1 MIWIFIALREG
12 ADMEAMKACF
22 LPGSLGL
29 LSPLQDFLDDKTVS
43 EILINRPQE
52 VFVERNGVLLRFDI
66 PVLTTQ
72 YLRRLFMLIANENKQ
87 TLSELSPILSG
98 SLEDGSRVQLVMPQA
113 SQHETL
119 SIRKFTLQDLSFVEY
134 SSQGFFNNTQGV
146 GLEHG
151 TQSFNKA
158 EQLLKQLYQDKNWQ
172 EFLTQAILGK
182 KNIIISGGTSS
193 GKTTFLNSCVRKI
206 PLSERLITLED
217 TYEINV
223 PHTNIV
229 RLKALKQLGDNV
241 RGISM
246 QDLVQASLRLRP
258 DRIIMGEIRGREV
271 FDFVSACSTGHSGAL
286 ATIHANNPK
295 VAFMRMAQLY
305 KLNNVAGMEEAD
317 IYNVLHEVIDI
328 VVQLQKTNEG
338 RQLVEVYYKHAQ

>member
-1 MIWIFIALREG
+1 
-12 ADMEAMKACF
+12 MEAMKACF
-22 LPGSLGL
+22 LPGATGL
-29 LSPLQDFLDDKTVS
+29 LSPLQDFLNDTTVS

-52 VFVERNGVLLRFDI
+52 IFVERNGILLRFDI
-66 PVLTTQ
+66 PVLTAQ

-98 SLEDGSRVQLVMPQA
+98 SLGDGSRVQLVMPQA

-119 SIRKFTLQDLSFVEY
+119 SIRKFTLQDLSFIEY
-134 SSQGFFNNTQGV
+134 ASQGFFNTTQGV
-146 GLEHG
+146 GLEHD
-151 TQSFNKA
+151 TLSFNKA
-158 EQLLKQLYQDKNWQ
+158 DQLLKQLYQDKNWQ
-172 EFLTQAILGK
+172 EFLTQAILVK

-206 PLSERLITLED
+206 PLNERLITLED

-223 PHTNIV
+223 PHKNIV
-229 RLKALKQLGDNV
+229 RLKALKQLSDNA
-241 RGISM
+241 RGVSM

-258 DRIIMGEIRGREV
+258 DRIIMGEIRGKEV

-305 KLNNVAGMEEAD
+305 KLNNVAGMEESD

-328 VVQLQKTNEG
+328 VVQLQKTEEG
-338 RQLVEVYYKHAQ
+338 RRLVEVYYKYAK